1 MSQRKTATAP
11 AVVNEPKA
19 KRGSVR
25 KAKPDAAVATKP
37 TSVVLCKDL
46 EIDTDR
52 TLAILESYLESYLD
66 DSGFNGY
73 VIGITGGVD
82 SAVTAAIAKRAVGA
96 DRVRLFCLP
105 YKNNKQSIKDAQIV
119 AHWLDLKLDVLDITK
134 MVDAYFLNIRVI
146 SPIRVGNKM
155 ARERMS
161 ILFDQAFDA
170 RLLPLG
176 FVNRTEMALGYFTWF
191 GDGGCSISLLGQ
203 LYKTQ
208 VRQLAVAL
216 KVPQYI
222 RDKAP
227 SADLWEGQTDED
239 ELGFSYDEIDRFLYL
254 VLDQGVRSRAELAK
268 AGFDGAFADRALELV
283 NRYFFKRRCPSVPSL
298 GRSEVPDHIKLKK

>member
-1 MSQRKTATAP
+1 MAAQRTTSGQNP
-11 AVVNEPKA
+11 AGAARKPAMKKGA
-19 KRGSVR
+19 VR
-25 KAKPDAAVATKP
+25 KAKTPVAETKTAVIA
-37 TSVVLCKDL
+37 SDL
-46 EIDTDR
+46 AIDTER
-52 TLAILESYLESYLD
+52 TLKVLESYLEGFLEEA
-66 DSGFNGY
+66 GFNGY
-73 VIGITGGVD
+73 IIGITGGVD

-96 DRVRLFCLP
+96 DKVHLYCLP
-105 YKNNKQSIKDAQIV
+105 YRNNKQSVNDAQMV
-119 AHWLDLKLDVLDITK
+119 AEWLGLELKVLDITK
-134 MVDAYFLNIRVI
+134 MVDAYYLNIKAVNPVRA
-146 SPIRVGNKM
+146 GNKM
-155 ARERMS
+155 ARERMA

-208 VRQLAVAL
+208 VRQLADAL
-216 KVPQYI
+216 GVPQEI

-268 AGFDGAFADRALELV
+268 AGFDDAFSERALSLV

-298 GRSEVPDHIKLKK
+298 GRSEIPEHIKLKK